1 MPETHP
7 KNQIVLAPSTEPYR
21 GIKSVF
27 LAGTTTKTDDRDWRE
42 VLAESLLDLPV
53 TVINPYRPDWDSS
66 WKEDITCDHFRR
78 QVEWELE
85 KQDGADMVVFYFH
98 PATEAPISLLELGL
112 CARAKKAIVVCPE
125 GYKKRGNVQI
135 VCRTYG
141 LETVESLDALKPAIA
156 RRLPN
161 NFS

>member
-1 MPETHP
+1 MPQPDP
-7 KNQIVLAPSTEPYR
+7 KNQIVFAPSTEPYR

-27 LAGTTTKTDDRDWRE
+27 LAGTTTKTSDGRDWRE
-42 VLAESLLDLPV
+42 ALAESLLDLPL

-66 WKEDITCDHFRR
+66 WKEDITCHRFKE

-85 KQDGADMVVFYFH
+85 KQDSADMVVFYFG

-112 CARAKKAIVVCPE
+112 CARSGKAIVVCPE

-135 VCRTYG
+135 VCRKYR
-141 LETVESLDALKPAIA
+141 LDIVEGLDALKPAIK
-156 RRLPN
+156 RRLSPTE
-161 NFS
+161 